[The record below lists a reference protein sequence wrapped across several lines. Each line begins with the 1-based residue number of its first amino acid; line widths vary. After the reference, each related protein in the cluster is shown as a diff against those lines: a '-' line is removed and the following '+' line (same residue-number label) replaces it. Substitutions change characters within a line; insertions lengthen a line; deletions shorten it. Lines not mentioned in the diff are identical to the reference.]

1 MFRKVCRYAKDIYLC
16 RVNEAQNKTKD
27 MKTLVTEIENLHT
40 GKVEISKSYVL
51 GVNTKEQE
59 QSHLQTLAKQMS
71 KMHLTT
77 DYKLSRVYFI

>member
-1 MFRKVCRYAKDIYLC
+1 MQKRCIFVRSIRH
-16 RVNEAQNKTKD
+16 NNKTNA
-27 MKTLVTEIENLHT
+27 MKTLVTEIQNLHT
-40 GKVEISKSYVL
+40 GKVETSKSYVL

-59 QSHLQTLAKQMS
+59 QAHLQTLTNQMS

>member
-1 MFRKVCRYAKDIYLC
+1 
-16 RVNEAQNKTKD
+16 

-40 GKVEISKSYVL
+40 GKVETSKSYVL

-59 QSHLQTLAKQMS
+59 KAHLQTLTNQMS

>member
-1 MFRKVCRYAKDIYLC
+1 M
-16 RVNEAQNKTKD
+16 Q
-27 MKTLVTEIENLHT
+27 MKTLITEIENLHT
-40 GKVEISKSYVL
+40 GKVETSKSYVL

-59 QSHLQTLAKQMS
+59 QVHLQTLRNQMS